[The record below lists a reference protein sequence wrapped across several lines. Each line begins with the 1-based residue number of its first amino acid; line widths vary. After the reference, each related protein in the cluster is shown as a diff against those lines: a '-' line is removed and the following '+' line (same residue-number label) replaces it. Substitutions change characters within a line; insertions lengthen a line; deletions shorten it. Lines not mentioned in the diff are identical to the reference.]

1 MERTLV
7 LIKPDAM
14 ERKLM
19 GKIISVYEQKGFS
32 VSSIKVLKPSR
43 NIAAQHYAELK
54 EKAYFEEILNYI
66 TRSEVCAMI
75 IEGENAIGEVRKIN
89 GATDPQEADEDTIRR
104 QFAISKAENAVH
116 SSDSAENAEKEIGL
130 WFSEK
135 ELHR

>member
-54 EKAYFEEILNYI
+54 EKAYFEEILTYI

>member
-19 GKIISVYEQKGFS
+19 GKIISIYEQKGFS
-32 VSSIKVLKPSR
+32 ISSIKVLKPSR
-43 NIAAQHYAELK
+43 NIAAQHYEELK

-75 IEGENAIGEVRKIN
+75 IEGENVISEVRKIN
-89 GATDPQEADEDTIRR
+89 GATNPQEAEEDTIRR

-116 SSDSAENAEKEIGL
+116 SSDSAVNAEKEIGL